1 MYVWVILDITSSQVD
16 KPFLYLLPNELVG
29 QVDIGTAL
37 NVPFGNGNKLKT
49 AYIIGLDK
57 EISENDKRLNN
68 KNINELK
75 LKYVDSIADK
85 KLEISKKAL
94 NLAVWL
100 KDRYGSTLSSAINT
114 VMVSKERVRA
124 RKKREKKTI
133 SSCEDFI
140 LNSEQKSVVDG
151 IFEYSKNSLLKN
163 ETPISLIYGVTGSG
177 KTNVYI
183 ELIRRVVNNGQQAV
197 LLIPEISLTMQNIR
211 RFEKSFGDRATFIH
225 SKLSKGERYERI
237 QKARNR
243 EIDIMIGPRTAL
255 FTPFSNIGIIIID
268 EEHENSYNSDRSPKY
283 NAKEVAI
290 KIADMNNA
298 LIVLGSAT
306 PSVESFY
313 RALNNEYALFEI
325 KNRYGTAKPPK
336 IHIVDMKRELVSG
349 NRDIFSRDLLRLID
363 NRLRKNEQI
372 MLFLNRRGYFGFNA
386 CRACGEVIKCP
397 HCDVSLSLHF
407 DEKLRCHYCGY
418 EVPAYHNCPSCNSGY
433 IGSMNAG
440 TQQVQEQIHRYF
452 PKARALR
459 MDADTTSRKY
469 DTDKI
474 LDSFAGGDAEILI
487 GTQMIVKGH
496 DFPRVTLMGILLADL
511 ALNISSYTASER
523 CFQILMQASGRVG
536 RGNSLGEVVL
546 QTYRPEHFCI
556 QMAKNGDYR
565 GFYEEEINYRRLM
578 NYPPFAN
585 FMLIVLQCL
594 DEEHLVRATD
604 FMKQFILSEAK
615 KYNIFVIGPSIPP
628 ISKVN
633 DLYRRFIYVKHRDFD
648 RVIFLR
654 NRIMAYAEINR
665 GYDNIDIQFEYRPI

>member
-1 MYVWVILDITSSQVD
+1 MYAWVILDITSSEVD
-16 KPFLYLLPNELVG
+16 KPFLYLLPYELIG
-29 QVDIGTAL
+29 RVDIGTAVS
-37 NVPFGNGNKLKT
+37 VPFGKGSRLKT

-57 EISENDKRLNN
+57 EISLNDKRLNN
-68 KNINELK
+68 KNISELK

-85 KLEISKKAL
+85 KLEISSKAL
-94 NLAVWL
+94 KLAIWL
-100 KDRYGSTLSSAINT
+100 KDRYGSTLANAIST
-114 VMVSKERVRA
+114 VIISKERVRV
-124 RKKREKKTI
+124 RKKKDRDSI
-133 SSCEDFI
+133 IPCEEFT
-140 LNSEQKSVVDG
+140 LNSEQKAVVDG
-151 IFEYSKNSLLKN
+151 IFEYSEGMLVKN
-163 ETPISLIYGVTGSG
+163 ETPVSLIYGVTGSG

-183 ELIRRVVNNGQQAV
+183 ELIRRVVNSGRQAI
-197 LLIPEISLTMQNIR
+197 LLIPEISLTMQNIK

-237 QKARNR
+237 QRAKNR

-255 FTPFSNIGIIIID
+255 FTPFSDIGIIIID
-268 EEHENSYNSDRSPKY
+268 EEHENSYNSDRTPKY

-290 KIADMNNA
+290 KIAEMHGA
-298 LIVLGSAT
+298 SIVLGSAT

-313 RALNNEYALFEI
+313 MALNKEYALFEI
-325 KNRYGTAKPPK
+325 KNRYGEATLPNVRV
-336 IHIVDMKRELVSG
+336 VDMKKELLNG
-349 NRDIFSRDLLRLID
+349 NRDIFSRALISLID
-363 NRLRKNEQI
+363 DRLKKNEQI

-397 HCDVSLSLHF
+397 HCDVSLSLHY
-407 DEKLRCHYCGY
+407 DGKLKCHYCGY
-418 EVPAYHNCPSCNSGY
+418 EVHAYKNCPSCGSGY

-440 TQQVQEQIHRYF
+440 TQQVEEQIYKYF
-452 PKARALR
+452 PKIRVLR

-474 LDSFAGGDAEILI
+474 LESFDNYEADILI

-536 RGNSLGEVVL
+536 RGESKGEVVL

-556 QMAKNGDYR
+556 EMAKKGDYR
-565 GFYEEEINYRRLM
+565 GFYDEEIEYRKLM
-578 NYPPFAN
+578 SYPPFSRL
-585 FMLIVLQCL
+585 MLIVLQCAN
-594 DEEHLVRATD
+594 EEHLIKATD
-604 FMKQFILSEAK
+604 FMKQFILIEAE
-615 KYNIFVIGPSIPP
+615 KYNIFVIGPSVPA

-648 RVIFLR
+648 RVISLR
-654 NRIMAYAEINR
+654 NRITAYVEINR
-665 GYDNIDIQFEYRPI
+665 GYDNVDVQFEYRPI

>member
-16 KPFLYLLPNELVG
+16 MPFLYILPSDLTGE
-29 QVDIGTAL
+29 VDIGTAV
-37 NVPFGNGNKLKT
+37 NVPFGKGNRFKT
-49 AYIIGLDK
+49 AYIIGIDK
-57 EISENDKRLNN
+57 EISKNDKRLNN
-68 KNINELK
+68 KNIDELN
-75 LKYVDSIADK
+75 LKYVDSISDK
-85 KLEISKKAL
+85 KLGISKKAL

-100 KDRYGSTLSSAINT
+100 KDRYGSTLAGAINT

-124 RKKREKKTI
+124 RKKKERREI
-133 SSCEDFI
+133 APFEDFI

-151 IFEYSKNSLLKN
+151 VFEYSKNNLLKN
-163 ETPISLIYGVTGSG
+163 ETPVSLIYGVTGSG

-183 ELIRRVVNNGQQAV
+183 ELIRRVVNTGRQAV

-211 RFEKSFGDRATFIH
+211 RFEKSFGDRAAFIH

-237 QKARNR
+237 QKAKNG

-255 FTPFSNIGIIIID
+255 FTPFSDIGIIIID
-268 EEHENSYNSDRSPKY
+268 EEHESSYNSDRTPKY
-283 NAKEVAI
+283 NAKEVAF
-290 KIADMNNA
+290 KIADMNKA
-298 LIVLGSAT
+298 FIVLGSAT
-306 PSVESFY
+306 PSVDSFY

-325 KNRYGTAKPPK
+325 KNRYGEAKLPK
-336 IHIVDMKRELVSG
+336 IHIVDMKKELISG

-363 NRLRKNEQI
+363 DRLNKKEQI

-407 DEKLRCHYCGY
+407 DGKLRCHYCGY
-418 EVPAYHNCPSCNSGY
+418 EVNEYHNCPSCGSGY

-440 TQQVQEQIHRYF
+440 TQQVEEQVYKYF
-452 PKARALR
+452 PKARVLR

-469 DTDKI
+469 DTDRI
-474 LDSFAGGDAEILI
+474 LHSFASGEAEILI

-496 DFPRVTLMGILLADL
+496 DFPKVTLMGILLADL
-511 ALNISSYTASER
+511 ALNISSYSACER

-536 RGNSLGEVVL
+536 RGDRLGEVIL

-565 GFYEEEINYRRLM
+565 GFYEEEIKYRELM
-578 NYPPFAN
+578 NYPPFSN
-585 FMLIVLQCL
+585 LMLIVLQCM
-594 DEEHLVRATD
+594 DEEHLINATD
-604 FMKQFILSEAK
+604 FMKQFVVTEAK

-633 DLYRRFIYVKHRDFD
+633 DLYRRFIYVKHRDFQ

-654 NRIMAYAEINR
+654 NRIMAYTAINR